1 MRDRQSEAGFTLLEL
16 MVVVAIIA
24 VLSMLVIPS
33 WAKTS
38 RKSKA
43 QSEVAAMFAE
53 LRYKQEAYKLD
64 NNVYLTAPMCPATPS
79 AHAQDATSCTA
90 SGTEWNTL
98 RVQLP
103 TQYLYC
109 AYKVSTG
116 SSSQTPMPPTGFTMP
131 QPATSWYFIVA
142 TCNMDGTGGNS
153 QYFTSSVD
161 TTIQTANEGN

>member
-33 WAKTS
+33 WARTS

-43 QSEVAAMFAE
+43 KSEVAAMFAE

-64 NNVYLTAPMCPATPS
+64 NNVYLTAPVCPATPS
-79 AHAQDATSCTA
+79 AHAQDATSCVANGTA
-90 SGTEWNTL
+90 WDTL

-109 AYKVSTG
+109 TYQVTKGTASN
-116 SSSQTPMPPTGFTMP
+116 TPSPPTGFTMA

-153 QYFTSSVD
+153 EYFTSSVD
-161 TTIQTANEGN
+161 TTIQTTNEGN